1 MYPEI
6 EPYETGTLAVGGV
19 DVLYWE
25 ACGNPAGA
33 PALIVH
39 GGPGSGCSPA
49 FRRFFDPARYRAI
62 LFDQRNC
69 GRSRPHAS
77 ARTTGLSSN
86 TTQALVGDMERL
98 RERLDIDRWLIVGG
112 SWGSTLSL
120 AYAETHRDRVAAMV
134 LFGVTT
140 GRHSELDWTFRGGL
154 ASVFP
159 EQWRR
164 LARFAGAAGG
174 EVAAA
179 IARMLSD
186 PDEEVRRRA
195 AAEWCLWESAPS
207 AEPAPRF
214 RDPDY
219 ALAFARIV
227 THYVTHD
234 LFLEDGVL
242 IRNAGALAG
251 IDGVLVNAR
260 GDLHAPVDN
269 ARHLAEAW
277 PRARLVVVEE
287 QGHGTGPLVSE
298 EIVRAIDAFAR
309 LQPHR

>member
-1 MYPEI
+1 VYPEI
-6 EPYETGTLAVGGV
+6 EPYETGTLQVG
-19 DVLYWE
+19 DENVLYWE
-25 ACGNPAGA
+25 ACGTPAGT
-33 PALIVH
+33 PALVVH

-77 ARTTGLSSN
+77 LATTDLSSN

-98 RERLDIDRWLIVGG
+98 RERLDIDRWVVAGG

-120 AYAETHRDRVAAMV
+120 AYAETHPERVAAMV

-140 GRHSELDWTFRGGL
+140 GRHSEVEWTFRGGL
-154 ASVFP
+154 AGVFP

-164 LARFAGAAGG
+164 LSDFAGAAGD

-179 IARMLSD
+179 IARMLAD
-186 PDEEVRRRA
+186 PHEEVRRRA

-207 AEPAPRF
+207 PEPAPRF

-242 IRNAGALAG
+242 FRNAGTLAG
-251 IDGVLVNAR
+251 IDGVLINAR
-260 GDLHAPVDN
+260 GDKHAPLDN
-269 ARHLAEAW
+269 ARHLAAAW

-287 QGHGTGPLVSE
+287 QGHGTGPLVTA
-298 EIVRAIDAFAR
+298 EIVRATDAFADSVNA
-309 LQPHR
+309 